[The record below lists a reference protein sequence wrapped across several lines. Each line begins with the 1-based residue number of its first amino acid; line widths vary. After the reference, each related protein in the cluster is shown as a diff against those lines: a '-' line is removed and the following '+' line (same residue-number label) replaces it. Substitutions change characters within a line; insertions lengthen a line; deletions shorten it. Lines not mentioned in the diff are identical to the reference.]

1 MRTTLL
7 IAALLAV
14 GVAQAQLPGWSG
26 PYGSILDDHET
37 AEQGGR
43 ALHHLYDMRP
53 EAAEA
58 AIDSLKAAHP
68 GHPIGYFLDG
78 LVVWWDILPVLSIG
92 ETRLDEAFFDA
103 MDRTVKAADRLKKE
117 KQYPL
122 DAVFFK
128 AAAMG
133 FRGRHLSNRQKWLA
147 AARDGKASL
156 ELVFDLAERDPEN
169 PDFLFG
175 LGVYNFFASAIPKE
189 YPIVKPF
196 MYFFPDADPEEGIAT
211 LHKVAQEATFVG
223 TEAAYFLLQIYMAF
237 EPDFDKASEMVELL
251 RERHPS
257 NAFFHILEG
266 RVQSRWGRYFSAAEV
281 FEEVIARHDTG
292 EPGYT
297 NGLTQGAWYHLGR
310 SHMSAGHLDEALLAF
325 AALDELASN
334 DERSVYRALGRL
346 RAGMAWDRTGH
357 RHEAIIAY
365 RAVLSLPD
373 VADSHDQAKRYLK
386 TPFGT

>member
-1 MRTTLL
+1 MRITLL
-7 IAALLAV
+7 IAAAMTV
-14 GVAQAQLPGWSG
+14 SVAQAQLPGWSG
-26 PYGSILDDHET
+26 PYGSILDNHAT

-43 ALHHLYDMRP
+43 ALRHLYDMRP
-53 EAAEA
+53 EAAQS
-58 AIDSLKAAHP
+58 AIDSLKAAYP
-68 GHPIGYFLDG
+68 GHPIGHFLDG
-78 LVVWWDILPVLSIG
+78 LVVWWDILPELSVAD
-92 ETRLDEAFFDA
+92 TRHDNAFFDA
-103 MDRTVKAADRLKKE
+103 MGRTVKAADRLKKK

-128 AAAMG
+128 AAALG
-133 FRGRHLSNRQKWLA
+133 FRGRHLSNRQEWLA
-147 AARDGKASL
+147 AAKDGKASL
-156 ELVFDLAERDPEN
+156 NLVFDLAERDPEN

-196 MYFFPDADPEEGIAT
+196 MYFFPDADPAQGIAT
-211 LHKVAQEATFVG
+211 LHKVAREASFVG

-237 EPDFDKASEMVELL
+237 EADFDKASEMVALL

-281 FEEVIARHDTG
+281 FEEVIAHHEAG

-297 NGLTQGAWYHLGR
+297 DGLSQGAWYHLGR
-310 SHMSAGHLDEALLAF
+310 SHMSAGHLEEALVAF
-325 AALDELASN
+325 TELDELASS
-334 DERSVYRALGRL
+334 DERSVYRAMGRL
-346 RAGMAWDRTGH
+346 RAGMAWDRTGY
-357 RHEAIIAY
+357 RDEAITAY
-365 RAVLSLPD
+365 RAVLSLPK

-386 TPFGT
+386 KPFGT

>member
-1 MRTTLL
+1 MRTNLL
-7 IAALLAV
+7 IAALFTIST
-14 GVAQAQLPGWSG
+14 AQAQLPGWSG

-43 ALHHLYDMRP
+43 ALRHLYDMRP
-53 EAAEA
+53 EAAQS

-68 GHPIGYFLDG
+68 GHPIGFFLEG
-78 LVVWWDILPVLSIG
+78 LVVWWDILPVLSVG
-92 ETRLDEAFFDA
+92 ETRLDDAFFDA
-103 MDRTVKAADRLKKE
+103 MDRTIEASDRLKKR

-128 AAAMG
+128 AAALG
-133 FRGRHLSNRQKWLA
+133 FRGRHLSNREEWLA

-156 ELVFDLAERDPEN
+156 KLVFDLAERDPDN

-175 LGVYNFFASAIPKE
+175 LGVYNFFASAIPEE

-196 MYFFPDADPEEGIAT
+196 MFFFPDADPDEGIAT
-211 LHKVAQEATFVG
+211 LHKVAREATFVG

-237 EPDFDKASEMVELL
+237 EPDFEKATEMVTLL

-281 FEEVIARHDTG
+281 FEDVIARHDAG
-292 EPGYT
+292 EMGYT

-310 SHMSAGHLDEALLAF
+310 SHMSAGDLDQALLAF
-325 AALDELASN
+325 TALDELAAD

-346 RAGMAWDRTGH
+346 RAGMALDRTG
-357 RHEAIIAY
+357 RRDQAIAAY

-373 VADSHDQAKRYLK
+373 VADSHDQAKRYLRK
-386 TPFGT
+386 PFGA